1 MSEESVQDLGLE
13 AASTVGN
20 RLRRAREIAGLSLG
34 DISAR
39 TKIAERHLTAIE
51 EDRLSD
57 LAARTYAVGFSRSYA
72 RAVELD
78 ETEIADAVREQ
89 LAESEN
95 GWEAP
100 VHETFEP
107 GDPAR
112 VPPARLA
119 WIAALSAIVV
129 FVLLYVFWRSFLSP
143 SVSLPDLI
151 QDEPA
156 QSEGV
161 EQTASSA
168 APKLSEPSGAVA
180 FRALEPNIWVK
191 FYDASGTQLFQK
203 QMAMGE
209 VYTIPADA
217 EGPQIWTARP
227 DALEI
232 TIGGRRV
239 RKLAEKP
246 ITLKDE
252 PITAKALL
260 ARVEP
265 DGEEA
270 QEASE

>member
-1 MSEESVQDLGLE
+1 MAEESLQDLGLE
-13 AASTVGN
+13 AASSVGN
-20 RLRRAREIAGLSLG
+20 RLRRARETAGLSLG

-39 TKIAERHLTAIE
+39 TKIAERHLIAIE

-78 ETEIADAVREQ
+78 ETEIAEAVRQQ
-89 LAESEN
+89 LAEGEN
-95 GWEAP
+95 NWEAP

-112 VPPARLA
+112 VPQARLA

-143 SVSLPDLI
+143 SQSLPDLVR
-151 QDEPA
+151 DEPA
-156 QSEGV
+156 QRQANEP
-161 EQTASSA
+161 A
-168 APKLSEPSGAVA
+168 AKATSPQLSEPSGAVA
-180 FRALEPNIWVK
+180 FRALEPDIWVK

-209 VYTIPADA
+209 TYTVPADA
-217 EGPQIWTARP
+217 DGPQIWTGRP

-239 RKLAEKP
+239 RKLAEKQL
-246 ITLKDE
+246 ILKDV
-252 PITAKALL
+252 PVTAKALL
-260 ARVEP
+260 ARGEP
-265 DGEEA
+265 DAAESVEA
-270 QEASE
+270 AQ